1 MKEFGIQI
9 RGGKPLNFG
18 FLFPEKLFS
27 LQILVQLPDK
37 DFFSMCD
44 FFSRELLLGL
54 VDSFSERFGT

>member
-1 MKEFGIQI
+1 MKEFGVQI
-9 RGGKPLNFG
+9 RGGKPLNSG
-18 FLFPEKLFS
+18 FLFPKKLFF

-44 FFSRELLLGL
+44 VFNGELLLGL